1 MELLSGKMTSK
12 GQITIPKEL
21 REKFNV
27 GEGDQLRF
35 YVEDDLIKVEP
46 VKKKKLSDVVG
57 RYEVGEPIDVATMRK
72 VAKEGMAKK
81 YFEELSEQ

>member
-21 REKFNV
+21 REKLEV

-35 YVEDDLIKVEP
+35 FIEDNLIKVEP

-57 RYEVGEPIDVATMRK
+57 RFQVDEPINITKMRQ
-72 VAKEGMAKK
+72 VAKEEMAKK
-81 YFEELSEQ
+81 YNKEISEQ